1 MASRYEYCLSYLI
14 WGRDSSL
21 VPIRLLNNLEKF
33 LELTI
38 VTRLSYMIEEHGLL
52 LPRGAKEELRGDGLH
67 LPFKTSQFNKNP
79 NY

>member
-1 MASRYEYCLSYLI
+1 MSIVSVISSGEEIPASYRS
-14 WGRDSSL
+14 
-21 VPIRLLNNLEKF
+21 VTLLNNLEKF

-38 VTRLSYMIEEHGLL
+38 VTRLSYTIEEHGLL